1 LTGVKSARAV
11 GEEWD
16 QEVRLMKTLIA
27 AVACALALPV
37 LADAGLPECRKDPQ
51 ARGLAQRVENIREQ
65 MERAEL
71 STDRAEQ
78 RRLLEL
84 HAKTMHEGM
93 RELRRRHASP
103 GCREEMMHA
112 MMEQMMRH
120 QLALQDTP

>member
-1 LTGVKSARAV
+1 MRILF
-11 GEEWD
+11 
-16 QEVRLMKTLIA
+16 A
-27 AVACALALPV
+27 AIACALVLPA

-51 ARGLAQRVENIREQ
+51 SSGLAQRVENIREQ

-71 STDRAEQ
+71 STDRSEQ
-78 RRLLEL
+78 RRLLDL

-93 RELRRRHASP
+93 RELRRRHTTA

-120 QLALQDTP
+120 QLALQETP

>member
-1 LTGVKSARAV
+1 MRI
-11 GEEWD
+11 
-16 QEVRLMKTLIA
+16 LIA
-27 AVACALALPV
+27 ALACSFALPV
-37 LADAGLPECRKDPQ
+37 LADRGLAQCEKDPQ
-51 ARGLAQRVENIREQ
+51 ARGLTQRVENIREQ

-93 RELRRRHASP
+93 REMRRREATP
-103 GCREEMMHA
+103 ACREEMMHA

-120 QLALQDTP
+120 QLALQDAP